1 VTEERTL
8 VDTDILIDVARR
20 EPRAL
25 DFWRRAE
32 ARSTLTCS
40 VISVF
45 EILAGCRTL
54 LEQRTTLRGLSR
66 VDVIHVENGDSS
78 RALEWYK
85 SFHLAQGIGF
95 LDCFVAA
102 AARRLNCTIHTLNTK
117 HFKAIP
123 GLKIKRPY

>member
-8 VDTDILIDVARR
+8 VDTDILIDVTRK

-25 DFWRRAE
+25 GFWRRAE

-45 EILAGCRTL
+45 EILAGCRNL
-54 LEQRTTLRGLSR
+54 PEQRTTLRDLSR
-66 VDVIHVENGDSS
+66 VTIIHVENGDSS
-78 RALEWYK
+78 RALEWYR
-85 SFHLAQGIGF
+85 SFHLSQGIGF

-102 AARRLNCTIHTLNTK
+102 AARRLDCTVHTLNTK

-123 GLKIKRPY
+123 GLKVKRPY